1 MTFFFILIIGILCL
15 LVLGLVY
22 WAPREPADLSLAAP
36 KPIGDDLDH
45 YLQDAESAYSDIKP
59 SLEKRII
66 WANDAKEKTLLS
78 VVYLHGFSA
87 ASEEIRPVPDL
98 VSNALGSNLF
108 FTRLQGHGREDKA
121 LAEGTVAGWMADLQE
136 AILIGE
142 RLGERVLLISTSTG
156 GTLAAVAALN
166 PKLSQKL
173 AGSVFVSPNFGI
185 LDSRARFLTWPL
197 ARYWLPVFA
206 GKTRRFDPRSAAHAA
221 TCSLVYPSVAVLP
234 VGALVKQ
241 VMQLDFARAKIPS
254 LFLYSS
260 KDQVVQADKIL
271 QVMHA
276 WGGQSTGQEIHLG
289 QQDDESFHVLAG
301 HVLSPSQTKP
311 VADIILNWAQSV

>member
-1 MTFFFILIIGILCL
+1 
-15 LVLGLVY
+15 
-22 WAPREPADLSLAAP
+22 
-36 KPIGDDLDH
+36 
-45 YLQDAESAYSDIKP
+45 
-59 SLEKRII
+59 
-66 WANDAKEKTLLS
+66 
-78 VVYLHGFSA
+78 
-87 ASEEIRPVPDL
+87 
-98 VSNALGSNLF
+98 LGSNLF

-185 LDSRARFLTWPL
+185 LDFRARFLTWPL

-311 VADIILNWAQSV
+311 VADIILNWAQRV

>member
-108 FTRLQGHGREDKA
+108 FTRLKGDGRGA
-121 LAEGTVAGWMADLQE
+121 RAVAEGTVAGGMADWQE
-136 AILIGE
+136 ASVVGE
-142 RLGERVLLISTSTG
+142 CLGERVLLISTSTG

-185 LDSRARFLTWPL
+185 LDFCARFLTWPL

-206 GKTRRFDPRSAAHAA
+206 GKTRRFDARSAAHAA

-254 LFLYSS
+254 LFFYSS

-311 VADIILNWAQSV
+311 VADIILNWAQRV

>member
-1 MTFFFILIIGILCL
+1 
-15 LVLGLVY
+15 
-22 WAPREPADLSLAAP
+22 
-36 KPIGDDLDH
+36 
-45 YLQDAESAYSDIKP
+45 
-59 SLEKRII
+59 
-66 WANDAKEKTLLS
+66 

-185 LDSRARFLTWPL
+185 LDFRARFLTWPL

-206 GKTRRFDPRSAAHAA
+206 GKTRRFDARSAAHAA

-311 VADIILNWAQSV
+311 VADIILNWAQRV

>member
-1 MTFFFILIIGILCL
+1 MTFSFILIISFLCI
-15 LVLGLVY
+15 LVLSFVY
-22 WAPREPADLSLAAP
+22 WVPRESADLSLVELG
-36 KPIGDDLDH
+36 PIGDNLDH
-45 YLQDAESAYSDIKP
+45 YLQDAESAFSDIKP

-66 WANDAKEKTLLS
+66 WANDAKEKTPLS

-108 FTRLQGHGREDKA
+108 FTRLQGHGREDRA
-121 LAEGTVAGWMADLQE
+121 LAEGTVAGWMVDLQE

-166 PKLSQKL
+166 PQLSQKL

-185 LDSRARFLTWPL
+185 RDFRARFLTWPL
-197 ARYWLPVFA
+197 ARYWLPLFA
-206 GKTRRFDPRSAAHAA
+206 GQTCRFAARSEAHAA

-241 VMQLDFARAKIPS
+241 VMQLDFAHAKIPS

-260 KDQVVQADKIL
+260 KDQVVRADKIL

-276 WGGQSTGQEIHLG
+276 WGGQSVAREIHLG
-289 QQDDESFHVLAG
+289 QEDDESCHVLAG
-301 HVLSPSQTKP
+301 NVLSPSQTKP
-311 VADIILNWAQSV
+311 VAHIIINWANRV

>member
-1 MTFFFILIIGILCL
+1 MTFFFILVTSALGV
-15 LVLGLVY
+15 LVLSLVY
-22 WAPREPADLSLAAP
+22 WGPREPAELSLPAP
-36 KPIGDDLDH
+36 KPIGDNLDH

-66 WANDAKEKTLLS
+66 WANDSKEKTPLS

-121 LAEGTVAGWMADLQE
+121 LAEGAVAGWMADLQE

-166 PKLSQKL
+166 SKLSQKL

-185 LDSRARFLTWPL
+185 LDFRARFLTWPL

-206 GKTRRFDPRSAAHAA
+206 GKTRRFDARNAAHAA

-234 VGALVKQ
+234 VGALVKR
-241 VMQLDFARAKIPS
+241 VMQLDFADAKIPS
-254 LFLYSS
+254 LFLYSL

-311 VADIILNWAQSV
+311 VADIIINWAKSL

>member
-22 WAPREPADLSLAAP
+22 WAPREPADLSLAPP

-78 VVYLHGFSA
+78 VVDLHGCSA
-87 ASEEIRPVPDL
+87 ASEGSRPVPDW
-98 VSNALGSNLF
+98 VSHALGSDAV

-185 LDSRARFLTWPL
+185 LDFRARFLTWPL

-206 GKTRRFDPRSAAHAA
+206 GKTRRFDARSAAHAA

-311 VADIILNWAQSV
+311 VADIILNWAQRV